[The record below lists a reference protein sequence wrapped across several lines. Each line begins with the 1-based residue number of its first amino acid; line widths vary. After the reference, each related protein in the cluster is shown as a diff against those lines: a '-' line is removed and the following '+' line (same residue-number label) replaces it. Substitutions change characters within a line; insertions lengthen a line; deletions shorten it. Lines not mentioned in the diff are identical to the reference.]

1 MSRQSWGAVI
11 SKALIVALV
20 SPPFSAHA
28 QPPGGL
34 SAGYLAASL
43 QHGQP
48 IERVQYFSLGGN
60 DYCWYSGGWNG
71 PGWYE
76 CGDQGIYGFGWG
88 GAYGWNGWGGGVHIQ
103 TSRYRAVGVYHP
115 GRPPVV
121 GDPLGDPIEGA
132 DLEPRQ
138 SYEVLPNRSRVPV
151 RPGLTEDAASNGQ
164 GTGIPL
170 EARRA
175 FDHEDLGRH
184 SDFAAR
190 PGLLDEA
197 APSFRG
203 LSNSPAPVFHGFSGG
218 DGLQDFG
225 FHNSGRFHGPG
236 IHADAGIGGVGGF
249 AGFHPIGGGM
259 FGGGH
264 IGGIGHR

>member
-1 MSRQSWGAVI
+1 MSRQSWGAVV

-28 QPPGGL
+28 QAPGGL

-43 QHGQP
+43 QLGQP

-76 CGDQGIYGFGWG
+76 CGDQGIYGLGWG
-88 GAYGWNGWGGGVHIQ
+88 GAYGWNGWGGGTRIQ
-103 TSRYRAVGVYHP
+103 PYRYHSAGVYHP

-121 GDPLGDPIEGA
+121 DDPLGDPIEGA
-132 DLEPRQ
+132 DLEPRR
-138 SYEVLPNRSRVPV
+138 SYEGLPNRFRVPV
-151 RPGLTEDAASNGQ
+151 RPGVTEHAVSDGPEPKAL
-164 GTGIPL
+164 L
-170 EARRA
+170 EASRP
-175 FDHEDLGRH
+175 FGHQDLPRYP
-184 SDFAAR
+184 DFAVR
-190 PGLLDEA
+190 PDLPDETTQ
-197 APSFRG
+197 PFHG
-203 LSNSPAPVFHGFSGG
+203 LSNSPTPVFHGLGGG
-218 DGLQDFG
+218 DGLHDFG
-225 FHNSGRFHGPG
+225 FHNSGEFHGSG
-236 IHADAGIGGVGGF
+236 IHADAGIGRVGGF

-259 FGGGH
+259 FSGGH